1 MSRTKALLKNTVILI
16 VAKLSTHMV
25 SFLLLPIYTAL
36 LSTAEYGEI
45 DLYTSLNMIIL
56 PFLTLQLENGLFRYF
71 ITADSEDERKQII
84 SSGITMV
91 GVSVLIAT
99 ALYYGITAFFPVRYR
114 YYLYFYY
121 LALTCTAVLMQ
132 VARAE
137 GKIKIYSVSS
147 FIASALAVGLN
158 ALFIAWFH
166 WKVEG
171 ILMASIIAQ
180 GVSAI
185 YILLT
190 TNTVQNFKFS
200 AVRKDSCIKL
210 LKYSVPLIFN
220 QVSSWVINYSDRL
233 IIIRF
238 LGIAANGIYA
248 VANKFS
254 NIMNT
259 FFGLFNVAWTES
271 VVRCMGDED
280 GEEYISSLFTLI
292 FNAYLIV
299 VTGIM
304 NLLPFAYDRLI
315 NISYASAYNHVPI
328 LLGAMFFSGMAAT
341 LGSIYIAC
349 KKTKSIS
356 VTTTMAAMCNIV
368 VHLALLKP
376 VGLYAASMSTLVSF
390 ALLFLYRLVFIR
402 KVFLLKIQMGEMVV
416 PICIAIFSAAAY
428 VIRKPLPVLL
438 GLVMNL
444 IYIVYMVYAHR
455 TSIMCL
461 LKNEVEKSREE

>member
-16 VAKLSTHMV
+16 VAKISTHVV
-25 SFLLLPIYTAL
+25 SFFLLPIYTAL
-36 LSTAEYGEI
+36 LSTTEYGEI

-137 GKIKIYSVSS
+137 GKIKVYSVSS

-158 ALFIAWFH
+158 ALFIAGFH

-180 GVSAI
+180 SVSAI

-200 AVRKDSCIKL
+200 AVRKDSCSKL
-210 LKYSVPLIFN
+210 LKYSTPLVFN

-271 VVRCMGDED
+271 VVRCMSDED

-304 NLLPFAYDRLI
+304 NLLPFVYDRLI
-315 NISYASAYNHVPI
+315 NISYAPAYFHVPI

-356 VTTTMAAMCNIV
+356 VTTTTAAVCNIV
-368 VHLALLKP
+368 VHLVLLKP
-376 VGLYAASMSTLVSF
+376 AGLYAASLSTLVSF

-402 KVFLLKIQMGEMVV
+402 NIFPLKIYIGKMAV
-416 PICIAIFSAAAY
+416 PICVTVFSAAAY
-428 VIRKPLPVLL
+428 VIRKPLLVLL
-438 GLVMNL
+438 GLIMNL
-444 IYIVYMVYAHR
+444 LYLAYMVYAHR

-461 LKNEVEKSREE
+461 LKNEAEKSDEA